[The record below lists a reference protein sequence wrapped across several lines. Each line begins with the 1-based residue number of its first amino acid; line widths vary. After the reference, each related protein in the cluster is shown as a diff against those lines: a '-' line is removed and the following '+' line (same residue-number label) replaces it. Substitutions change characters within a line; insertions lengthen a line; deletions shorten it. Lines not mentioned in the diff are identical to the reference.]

1 MKTKDFLIV
10 SHLRSDARKPILEI
24 STALRISRFT
34 VTDRLRT
41 LQRTVIQK
49 YTALLDFRKLGYFH
63 LCFSITLS
71 EEDKE
76 IFCRYIQ
83 QHSFLNTLYKLQEN
97 GDYFVEMFFPA
108 RDEAEEFLSS
118 LQHAFSITQ
127 LHLFFVEKPLVQESF
142 LPQLGGG
149 G

>member
-1 MKTKDFLIV
+1 M
-10 SHLRSDARKPILEI
+10 SQLRADCRKPILEI
-24 STALRISRFT
+24 STTLRISRCT

-63 LCFSITLS
+63 LCFSITLL

-83 QHSFLNTLYKLQEN
+83 QHLFLNTLYKLQEN
-97 GDYFVEMFFPA
+97 GDYFVEMLFPD
-108 RDEAEEFLSS
+108 REQAEDFLSS
-118 LQHAFSITQ
+118 LQHAFSITN

-142 LPQLGGG
+142 LPQLKEGG
-149 G
+149 